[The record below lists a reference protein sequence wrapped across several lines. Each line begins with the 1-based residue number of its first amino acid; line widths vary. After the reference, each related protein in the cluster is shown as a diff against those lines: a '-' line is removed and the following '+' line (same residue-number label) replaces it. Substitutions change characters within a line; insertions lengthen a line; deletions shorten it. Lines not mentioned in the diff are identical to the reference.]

1 MVLNF
6 KMSELIHSDTAAK
19 YKINNM
25 PDINIL
31 DNMLVLIY
39 NCLQPIRNKLNKPM
53 IVTSG
58 YRCEVLNQKVGGA
71 KNSHHKYG
79 KACDFVVNGMTP
91 AQLVAFIRNCGVP
104 FTQLIEEYGQ
114 GTCWVHISYDSTNLR
129 KEVLRYKNGV
139 YTKI

>member
-1 MVLNF
+1 MALNF
-6 KMSELIHSDTAAK
+6 KMSELIHSDTANK

-25 PDINIL
+25 PDLASL
-31 DNMLVLIY
+31 DNLLSLIY
-39 NCLQPIRNKLNKPM
+39 NCLQPVRNKLNKPM

-58 YRCEVLNQKVGGA
+58 YRCEVLNQKINGA

-104 FTQLIEEYGQ
+104 FTQLIEEHAQ
-114 GTCWVHISYDSTNLR
+114 GTCWVHISYDPNNLK
-129 KEVLRYKNGV
+129 KEVLRYKNGA